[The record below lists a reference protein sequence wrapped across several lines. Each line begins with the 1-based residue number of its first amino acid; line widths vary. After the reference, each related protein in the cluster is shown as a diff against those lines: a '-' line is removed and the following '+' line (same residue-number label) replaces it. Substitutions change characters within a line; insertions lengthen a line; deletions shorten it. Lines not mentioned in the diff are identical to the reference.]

1 MTAQFIAALPMAL
14 TVVGA
19 FALLLLSGSPKLRL
33 RHYLWIAV
41 AFLALAFV
49 VELPRF
55 GREGVTYV
63 FEEVFGKRYVVDDF
77 STLFDL
83 MFLGGAVLTLLINS
97 VYLHKRRYYNGEFF
111 ALFLF
116 SVFGMMTLA
125 HANDL
130 ITAFIGLETASLSV
144 YALVGY
150 HKNNPLSGEAM
161 LKYLVLGSAAGV
173 MFVLGSALIYGVT
186 GTTVIP
192 EVARFVRESGEAHL
206 FVLGAA
212 GMLMMVTVLF
222 KIGAVPFH
230 AWVVDVYHGSPF
242 PVTMFMA
249 STFKIALFAIALR
262 LYLAYFS
269 GTGLHGG
276 EAMAAITALTLL
288 GGSWLALSQSIL
300 KRMLAGS
307 SVVHGGYMLI
317 ALSSIGLGAQ
327 LAAPA
332 IMFYLLSY
340 FISAVGAF
348 GILSYIA
355 ADAKRPL
362 TYDDFKG
369 FASRRPYLAAMM
381 AVFMLS
387 LSGFP
392 STIGFLGKFYIFTA
406 AVESKQF
413 WLAGLGIFVAFVSV
427 YYYFKL
433 IAVMYFYEEEGEAV
447 LPRGAFR
454 FDMSTALITLMAV
467 MAIWGGIGTG
477 LVPFFPGAD
486 GLIEIARQAVASLK

>member
-1 MTAQFIAALPMAL
+1 MEQTLLVLPMAL

-19 FALLLLSGSPKLRL
+19 FVLLMLSTVKTIGLR
-33 RHYLWIAV
+33 RYLAVAV
-41 AFLALAFV
+41 AFLAVSFV
-49 VELPRF
+49 IELPQF
-55 GREGVTYV
+55 GNGPARYA
-63 FEEVFGKRYVVDDF
+63 FPDIFGKMYLIDDF

-83 MFLGGAVLTLLINS
+83 MFLAGAILTLLINS
-97 VYLHKRRYYNGEFF
+97 VYLEKRKYYNGEFF

-116 SVFGMMTLA
+116 SIFGMMTLA

-130 ITAFIGLETASLSV
+130 VTAFIGLELASLSI

-161 LKYLVLGSAAGV
+161 FKYLVLGSLAGAMFILGAAI
-173 MFVLGSALIYGVT
+173 IYGVT
-186 GTTVIP
+186 GTTVIT
-192 EVARFVRESGEAHL
+192 EIGTFVQQQGSHYTLAL
-206 FVLGAA
+206 TVA
-212 GMLMMVTVLF
+212 GMLLFVTILF

-230 AWVVDVYHGSPF
+230 AWVLDVYHGSPF

-249 STFKIALFAIALR
+249 STFKIALFAVALR
-262 LYLAYFS
+262 IYLAYFALS
-269 GTGLHGG
+269 GLHGS
-276 EAMAAITALTLL
+276 EILTVLTILTLL

-307 SVVHGGYMLI
+307 SIVHGGYMLI
-317 ALSSIGLGAQ
+317 ALSSIGLGSQ

-340 FISAVGAF
+340 FISSVGAF

-369 FASRRPYLAAMM
+369 FAQKRPYLAAMM
-381 AVFMLS
+381 AIFMLS

-392 STIGFLGKFYIFTA
+392 STIGFLGKFYIFTSA
-406 AVESKQF
+406 IESRQF
-413 WLAGLGIFVAFVSV
+413 LLAGLGIFIAFVSV

-433 IAVMYFYEEEGEAV
+433 IAVMYFYETESKRE
-447 LPRGAFR
+447 PFR
-454 FDMSTALITLMAV
+454 FGMSTLLITMMAL

-477 LVPFFPGAD
+477 LIPFFPGAD
-486 GLIEIARQAVASLK
+486 GLIDIAKQAIGSL